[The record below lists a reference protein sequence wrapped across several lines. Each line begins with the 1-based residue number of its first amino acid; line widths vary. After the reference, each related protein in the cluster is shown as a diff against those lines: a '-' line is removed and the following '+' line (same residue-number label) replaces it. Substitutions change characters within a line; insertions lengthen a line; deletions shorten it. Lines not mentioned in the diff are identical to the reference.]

1 VTQTTA
7 PSTETIPSTKV
18 VGRPHPWRW
27 VSYVVVALAL
37 ALFIKSLLTNKNW
50 NFDVVGDYLFD
61 ASVLKGL
68 VVTVELTV
76 TAMIAGLILG
86 SIVAGFRLSSS
97 RVLSGLAAAYIW
109 FFRGVPVVV
118 LIIFFVYLAQLY
130 PYLSLGI
137 PFGPQFVYFDTKE
150 LVAPMVGCI
159 MGLTLNE
166 SAYLAEIIRGAVA
179 AVPQGQVEAAAA
191 LGMTPG
197 QVRRRVILPQ
207 ILPIAV
213 PPFFNNIISMT
224 KTTAVVI
231 LASVIDLFSA
241 VELIAGRI
249 FLHTPLLL
257 VATFWYLLLTAAL
270 TLVQFGLERVLT
282 RHLRPTRP

>member
-1 VTQTTA
+1 VIQATE
-7 PSTETIPSTKV
+7 STHTIPSAKV
-18 VGRPHPWRW
+18 VARPHPWRW
-27 VSYVVVALAL
+27 VSYVIVALGL
-37 ALFIKSLLTNKNW
+37 ALFVKSLLTNKNW
-50 NFDVVGDYLFD
+50 KFDVVGKYLFD

-68 VVTVELTV
+68 VVTIELTV
-76 TAMIAGLILG
+76 TAMVAGLILG
-86 SIVAGFRLSSS
+86 AIVAGFRLSGS

-137 PFGPQFVYFDTKE
+137 PFGPQFVYFDTKQ

-159 MGLTLNE
+159 IGLTLNE

-179 AVPQGQVEAAAA
+179 AVPRGQIEAAAA

-197 QVRRRVILPQ
+197 QIRRRVILPQ
-207 ILPIAV
+207 ILPVAV

-241 VELIAGRI
+241 VELIAGRL

>member
-1 VTQTTA
+1 MTQTTE
-7 PSTETIPSTKV
+7 STHTIPSAKV

-27 VSYVVVALAL
+27 VSYVIIALIL
-37 ALFIKSLLTNKNW
+37 ALFVKSLLTNENW
-50 NFDVVGDYLFD
+50 NFGVVRDYLFD
-61 ASVLKGL
+61 ASVLRGL
-68 VVTVELTV
+68 VVTIELTITSMV
-76 TAMIAGLILG
+76 AGLILG
-86 SIVAGFRLSSS
+86 SIVAGLRLSSS
-97 RVLSGLAAAYIW
+97 RVLSGLAAGYIW

-137 PFGPQFVYFDTKE
+137 PFGPQFVYFDTKD

-159 MGLTLNE
+159 IGLTLNE

-179 AVPQGQVEAAAA
+179 AVPQGQIEAAAA

-197 QVRRRVILPQ
+197 QIRRRVVLPQ
-207 ILPIAV
+207 ILPVAV

-241 VELIAGRI
+241 VEVIAGRL

>member
-1 VTQTTA
+1 VTQIAERTD
-7 PSTETIPSTKV
+7 TIPTTKV

-27 VSYVVVALAL
+27 ISYAVIALAL
-37 ALFIKSLLTNKNW
+37 ALFVKSLLTNKNW
-50 NFDVVGDYLFD
+50 DFDVVGDYLFD

-68 VVTVELTV
+68 VVTIELTV
-76 TAMIAGLILG
+76 TAMVAGLILG
-86 SIVAGFRLSSS
+86 AIVAGFRLSSS

-137 PFGPQFVYFDTKE
+137 PFGPQFVYFDTKQ

-159 MGLTLNE
+159 IGLTLNE

-179 AVPQGQVEAAAA
+179 AVPRGQIEAAAA

-197 QVRRRVILPQ
+197 QIRRRVILPL
-207 ILPIAV
+207 ILPVAV

-241 VELIAGRI
+241 VELIAGRL

-282 RHLRPTRP
+282 RHLRPARP

>member
-1 VTQTTA
+1 MTQTAET
-7 PSTETIPSTKV
+7 THTIPSTKV

-27 VSYVVVALAL
+27 VSYVIVALAL
-37 ALFIKSLLTNKNW
+37 ALFVKSLLTNKNW
-50 NFDVVGDYLFD
+50 DFGVVGDYLFD

-76 TAMIAGLILG
+76 TAMVAGLVLG
-86 SIVAGFRLSSS
+86 SIIAGFRLSPS
-97 RVLSGLAAAYIW
+97 RILSGLAAAYIW

-137 PFGPQFVYFDTKE
+137 PFGPQFIYFNTKD

-159 MGLTLNE
+159 IGLTLNE
-166 SAYLAEIIRGAVA
+166 SAYLAEILRGAVA
-179 AVPQGQVEAAAA
+179 AVPKGQIEAAAA

-197 QVRRRVILPQ
+197 QIRRRVLLPQ
-207 ILPIAV
+207 ILPVAV
-213 PPFFNNIISMT
+213 PPFFNNVISMT

-241 VELIAGRI
+241 VEVIAGRV
-249 FLHTPLLL
+249 LLQTPLLL
-257 VATFWYLLLTAAL
+257 VATFWYLLMTAAL
-270 TLVQFGLERVLT
+270 TLLEFGLERALT
-282 RHLRPTRP
+282 RHLRPSRQ

>member
-1 VTQTTA
+1 VTQSPRTT
-7 PSTETIPSTKV
+7 PTIPSTKV

-27 VSYVVVALAL
+27 VSYALVAVALAL
-37 ALFIKSLLTNKNW
+37 FGKSLLTNKNW
-50 NFDVVGDYLFD
+50 NFGVVGDYLFD

-68 VVTVELTV
+68 VVTIELTIA
-76 TAMIAGLILG
+76 AMVAGLVLG
-86 SIVAGFRLSSS
+86 AIIAGFRLSSS

-118 LIIFFVYLAQLY
+118 QIIFFVYLAQLY

-137 PFGPQFVYFDTKE
+137 PFGPQFVYFDTHD
-150 LVAPMVGCI
+150 LIAPMAGCVI
-159 MGLTLNE
+159 GLTLNE

-179 AVPQGQVEAAAA
+179 AVPQGQIEAAAA

-197 QVRRRVILPQ
+197 QIRRRVILPQ

-241 VELIAGRI
+241 VEVIAGRI

-270 TLVQFGLERVLT
+270 TLVQFGLERALT
-282 RHLRPTRP
+282 RHLRPARR